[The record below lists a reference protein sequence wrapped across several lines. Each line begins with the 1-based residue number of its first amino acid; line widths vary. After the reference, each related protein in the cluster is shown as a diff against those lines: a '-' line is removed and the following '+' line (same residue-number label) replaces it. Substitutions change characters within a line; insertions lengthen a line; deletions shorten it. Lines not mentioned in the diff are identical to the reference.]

1 MRRAMILPL
10 VLVIAGLAVSGCSS
24 KKAKHGALDPFA
36 GTGSPYYTGK
46 GDPPRGSG
54 RYYVGKPYKVAGRW
68 FKPKEQP
75 NYDATGP
82 ASWYGED
89 FHRRMTSNGEWF
101 NMNDL
106 TAAHPTL
113 PLPSYVKVTNLDNGR
128 EVIVRVNDRG
138 PFVGPRIIDMSKRS
152 AEVLGYKE
160 KGKTKV
166 RVQYIGPAPIND
178 HGPHLAAMNRELQN
192 GTPLR
197 AMIAAADRN
206 EATVVAA
213 VAQPMPPVA
222 AQPEI
227 VLAAALPLPQT
238 AEPQAAAPVE
248 GNYYVQ
254 VGSFSDAGNAEMVRA
269 GFANVWPVQIIAANA
284 SGGEVYRVRIGP
296 ITGESDAM
304 TALQDAV
311 GHGHPDAHVIAV
323 PAMHAAL

>member
-1 MRRAMILPL
+1 MILPL

-24 KKAKHGALDPFA
+24 KKLKHGALNPFA
-36 GTGSPYYTGK
+36 GTGSPYYTGT
-46 GDPPRGSG
+46 GEPPRGGG
-54 RYYVGKPYKVAGRW
+54 RYHVGKPYKVAGRW
-68 FKPKEQP
+68 FKPREQHS
-75 NYDATGP
+75 YDAIGP

-152 AEVLGYKE
+152 AEVLGFKE

-166 RVQYIGPAPIND
+166 RVQLVGAAPLND
-178 HGPHLAAMNRELQN
+178 RGAHLAAMNRELQH
-192 GTPLR
+192 GTPLK
-197 AMIAAADRN
+197 AMIAAAGRS
-206 EATVVAA
+206 EATMVAA
-213 VAQPMPPVA
+213 VTEQMPPIA
-222 AQPEI
+222 TQPEI
-227 VLAAALPLPQT
+227 ALAVAVPV
-238 AEPQAAAPVE
+238 PQAGLFE
-248 GNYYVQ
+248 GSYYIQ
-254 VGSFSDAGNAEMVRA
+254 VGSFGDAGSAETA
-269 GFANVWPVQIIAANA
+269 GAQLANVWPVQVIAASA

-296 ITGESDAM
+296 ISGEVDAM

-311 GHGHPDAHVIAV
+311 GHGHPDAHMIAV

>member
-36 GTGSPYYTGK
+36 GTGSPYYTGQ
-46 GDPPRGSG
+46 GEPPRGGG
-54 RYYVGKPYKVAGRW
+54 RYQVGRPYKVAGRW
-68 FKPKEQP
+68 FKPREQP
-75 NYDATGP
+75 HYDMTGP

-89 FHRRMTSNGEWF
+89 FNYRMTSNGEWF

-152 AEVLGYKE
+152 AEVLGFKD

-166 RVQYIGPAPIND
+166 HVQYIGPAPLND
-178 HGPHLAAMNRELQN
+178 RGTHLAAMNRELQS
-192 GTPLR
+192 GTPLKT
-197 AMIAAADRN
+197 MIAAADRN
-206 EATVVAA
+206 EAIMVAA
-213 VAQPMPPVA
+213 ATQPMRPVA

-227 VLAAALPLPQT
+227 VLAAASPLPQT
-238 AEPQAAAPVE
+238 AAFQAAAPVA
-248 GNYYVQ
+248 GSYYIQ
-254 VGSFSDAGNAEMVRA
+254 VGSFSDAGNAETVRA
-269 GFANVWPVQIIAANA
+269 GFANVWPVQVTAASA

-296 ITGESDAM
+296 ITGETDAM
-304 TALQDAV
+304 TALQDAID
-311 GHGHPDAHVIAV
+311 HGHPDAHVIAV
-323 PAMHAAL
+323 PAMQAAL

>member
-24 KKAKHGALDPFA
+24 KKAKQGALNPFA
-36 GTGSPYYTGK
+36 GAGSPYYTGQ
-46 GDPPRGSG
+46 GEPPRGGG
-54 RYYVGKPYKVAGRW
+54 RYHIGKPYRVAGRW
-68 FKPKEQP
+68 FKPREQAK
-75 NYDATGP
+75 YDVIGP

-152 AEVLGYKE
+152 AEVLDFKE

-166 RVQYIGPAPIND
+166 RVQFIGAAPLND
-178 HGPHLAAMNRELQN
+178 PGTHLAAMNRELQQ
-192 GTPLR
+192 GTPLK
-197 AMIAAADRN
+197 AMIAAADRS
-206 EATVVAA
+206 EATMVAA
-213 VAQPMPPVA
+213 VSEPMPFVA
-222 AQPEI
+222 AQPNI
-227 VLAAALPLPQT
+227 VRTAASSARQT
-238 AEPQAAAPVE
+238 AVPQAAAAVN
-248 GNYYVQ
+248 GSYYIQ
-254 VGSFSDAGNAEMVRA
+254 VGSFGDAANAELARA
-269 GFANVWPVQIIAANA
+269 DLASVWPVQVIAASA

-296 ITGESDAM
+296 ITGEIDAM

-311 GHGHPDAHVIAV
+311 GHGHPDAHMIAV
-323 PAMHAAL
+323 PAMQAAL